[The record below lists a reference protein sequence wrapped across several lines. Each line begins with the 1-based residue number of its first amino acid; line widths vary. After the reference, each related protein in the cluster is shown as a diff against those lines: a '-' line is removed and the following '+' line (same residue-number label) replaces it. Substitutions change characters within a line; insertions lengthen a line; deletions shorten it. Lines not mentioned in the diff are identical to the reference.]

1 MKQSAIQLLP
11 NGTTIRVRME
21 LGYRDFSLDGVSIG
35 EKDGLDAFYKKF
47 VEPRVN
53 GVKTG
58 GKCNVMMYGPTGSG
72 KSHTM
77 FGCQ

>member
-1 MKQSAIQLLP
+1 MDLTASSSISSAQIPSVSLLE
-11 NGTTIRVRME
+11 R
-21 LGYRDFSLDGVSIG
+21 DGVSIG
-35 EKDGLDAFYKKF
+35 EKDGLDAFYKNF

-58 GKCNVMMYGPTGSG
+58 GKCTVMMYGPTGSG